1 MSAGQGKKLITKKR
15 IIKRK
20 PGKKSKNYF
29 TAETQEHIVTYQNS
43 DDLKEK
49 EQLYTYKI
57 LPALDSLVE
66 NLINVYGYK
75 IMFETKADLKQECIE
90 FLYTTLHKWDPE
102 KGTKAFSYFNVV
114 AKNWLTIS
122 SKKNVKKLKTYVSI
136 ESKEEFSPEDLEKF
150 EAYNIVPSFEEEL
163 RQRENSKMLK
173 KIVIALKERAKTDNE
188 KICINA
194 IEQIVDNLDDIDILN
209 KRAVLLYIR
218 EITNLNSKQL
228 SSTLSSIKKHY
239 RDLRKNVEDFSY
251 D

>member
-1 MSAGQGKKLITKKR
+1 
-15 IIKRK
+15 
-20 PGKKSKNYF
+20 
-29 TAETQEHIVTYQNS
+29 
-43 DDLKEK
+43 
-49 EQLYTYKI
+49 
-57 LPALDSLVE
+57 
-66 NLINVYGYK
+66 
-75 IMFETKADLKQECIE
+75 
-90 FLYTTLHKWDPE
+90 
-102 KGTKAFSYFNVV
+102 
-114 AKNWLTIS
+114 
-122 SKKNVKKLKTYVSI
+122 
-136 ESKEEFSPEDLEKF
+136 
-150 EAYNIVPSFEEEL
+150 
-163 RQRENSKMLK
+163 MLK